1 MNKFKICLFSALLF
15 SCTSFAQS
23 KSGSKSAVSN
33 AADKPKLIVGLVID
47 QMRWDFLYRYK
58 ALYGKNGFNRLIAE
72 GFSCENTF
80 IPYVPTYTAP
90 GHACVFTGSVPAL
103 NGIISNNWYN
113 TTTGKSVYCTDDST
127 VTTVGSTTN
136 AGKMSPANLWPTTIT
151 DELRLSSN
159 FQSKVFGIA
168 LKDRG
173 SILPAGHSANA
184 AYWYDD
190 KVGKWI
196 TSTWY
201 MNALPNWVNDF
212 NNADPVGKY
221 MQTDW
226 ALLLPENQY
235 TLSTEDDK
243 PYEGKIKGLK
253 TATFPHQLSTLQT
266 GKYEAFKTTPYAAS
280 YTFDFAKQ
288 LIDKEQMGKSAYP
301 DFLTVSISSTDY
313 IGHTFGP
320 NSREMQ
326 DAYLRLDVDIANFLK
341 HLDASVGKGN
351 YLLFLTADH
360 GVAHV
365 PGFLAEHKI
374 PAGTVSDFD
383 LMDQLNKAVENEMGI
398 KKAVSSVQNY
408 QVYLNRNSI
417 KEQGKSAAEVI
428 SICIDELK
436 KKKNIVTAVETAELG
451 KASLPEAQR

>member
-1 MNKFKICLFSALLF
+1 
-15 SCTSFAQS
+15 
-23 KSGSKSAVSN
+23 
-33 AADKPKLIVGLVID
+33 
-47 QMRWDFLYRYK
+47 
-58 ALYGKNGFNRLIAE
+58 
-72 GFSCENTF
+72 
-80 IPYVPTYTAP
+80 
-90 GHACVFTGSVPAL
+90 
-103 NGIISNNWYN
+103 
-113 TTTGKSVYCTDDST
+113 
-127 VTTVGSTTN
+127 
-136 AGKMSPANLWPTTIT
+136 
-151 DELRLSSN
+151 
-159 FQSKVFGIA
+159 
-168 LKDRG
+168 
-173 SILPAGHSANA
+173 
-184 AYWYDD
+184 
-190 KVGKWI
+190 
-196 TSTWY
+196 
-201 MNALPNWVNDF
+201 
-212 NNADPVGKY
+212 

-235 TLSTEDDK
+235 ALSTEDDK

-253 TATFPHQLSTLQT
+253 TATFPHQLSTLKEL
-266 GKYEAFKTTPYAAS
+266 KYEAFKTTPHAAS

-341 HLDASVGKGN
+341 YLDNSVGKGN

-365 PGFLAEHKI
+365 PGFLAEHRI

-383 LMDQLNKAVENEMGI
+383 LMDLLNKAVENEMDI

-428 SICIDELK
+428 RICIDELK
-436 KKKNIVTAVETAELG
+436 KKKNIVTAVETAELV
-451 KASLPEAQR
+451 KASLPEAQRNMLINGYNPKRSGDIQFIFLPGYFDGGKTGTTHGLWNPYDSHIPLLFYGWKVKQGKLYRETYMTDIAATVAALLQIQMPSACIGKVIPELIK